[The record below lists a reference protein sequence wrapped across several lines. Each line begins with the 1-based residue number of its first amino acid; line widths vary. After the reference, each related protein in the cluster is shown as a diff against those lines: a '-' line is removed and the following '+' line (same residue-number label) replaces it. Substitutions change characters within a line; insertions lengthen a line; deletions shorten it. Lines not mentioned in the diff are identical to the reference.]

1 MNLYQRLGYLVL
13 GSRLRRL
20 SESFISEIVRAYQQQ
35 GIVFEAAWF
44 PVFYLLSERQEL
56 SIKELS
62 EETEVSHPAA
72 SQLIS
77 TLKKKG
83 LVKVKT
89 SKADGRRQEVTLTEK
104 GLQLLEQ
111 VRPIWAAML
120 EAMEELAAS
129 QEDTRHLLPAL
140 NALEIAFQQGNLFE
154 KITANLQQFQHG

>member
-35 GIVFEAAWF
+35 GIAFEAAWF
-44 PVFYLLSERQEL
+44 PVFYLLSERKQL

-72 SQLIS
+72 SQLIA

-83 LVKVKT
+83 LVRVAT
-89 SKADGRRQEVTLTEK
+89 SVQDGRKQLVALSPAGEK
-104 GLQLLEQ
+104 LLEQ
-111 VRPIWAAML
+111 IKPVWAAIAA
-120 EAMEELAAS
+120 AMARMTAGE
-129 QEDTRHLLPAL
+129 EDTAHLW
-140 NALEIAFQQGNLFE
+140 NALTALEKTFQEYTLSE
-154 KITANLQQFQHG
+154 LITKELNHD

>member
-35 GIVFEAAWF
+35 GIAFEAAWF
-44 PVFYLLSERQEL
+44 PVFYLLSDQKEL

-72 SQLIS
+72 SQLIA

-89 SKADGRRQEVTLTEK
+89 SKTDGRKQLVTLTEQ
-104 GLQLLEQ
+104 GQGLLER
-111 VRPIWAAML
+111 VRPVWKAIAIAMDQMT
-120 EAMEELAAS
+120 AG
-129 QEDTRHLLPAL
+129 QEDTRHLLQAL
-140 NALEIAFQQGNLFE
+140 TALEQAFQEHTLSE
-154 KITANLQQFQHG
+154 LITQELNQTSHG